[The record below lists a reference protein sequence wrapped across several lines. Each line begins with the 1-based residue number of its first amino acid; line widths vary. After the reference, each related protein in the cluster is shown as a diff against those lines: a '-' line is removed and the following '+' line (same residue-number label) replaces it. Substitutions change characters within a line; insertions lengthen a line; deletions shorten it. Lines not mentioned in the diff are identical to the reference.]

1 MAAYMIRHAKGQQ
14 GDILIEDDDLAVNFT
29 SGWVVFTDDHP
40 TLETAVVL
48 AIPTEHVAAIQ
59 RVDHDDDG
67 NTTTDPTSDGPA
79 PQE

>member
-59 RVDHDDDG
+59 RIDPDDDG
-67 NTTTDPTSDGPA
+67 QEPDDTTVKGPV
-79 PQE
+79 PP